1 MLSGN
6 RNCFQIKPIHVI
18 KINRIIFKVWVV
30 SSKIKFAIFYRSQS
44 KTDFQQKRIKCTKC
58 WVKGV
63 AMLQTTDGK
72 IQLKYSLSWCYINTW
87 FKMSFKT
94 RILHFWQWHRC
105 GAMRRWSRGCGI
117 KALKR
122 TWAGRITNSVLT
134 QSSKIFILNF
144 RYLGW
149 RDVAWVLFCW
159 DYTLTHHTIILLQ
172 LTKRLHSRAI
182 GKKSVFKCSIV
193 NCKFS
198 KWKVPGDGAVT
209 SFDGSRNH
217 NTAALNNTT
226 TSLHTDRGGGSEF
239 RK

>member
-1 MLSGN
+1 
-6 RNCFQIKPIHVI
+6 
-18 KINRIIFKVWVV
+18 
-30 SSKIKFAIFYRSQS
+30 
-44 KTDFQQKRIKCTKC
+44 
-58 WVKGV
+58 
-63 AMLQTTDGK
+63 
-72 IQLKYSLSWCYINTW
+72 
-87 FKMSFKT
+87 MSFKT
-94 RILHFWQWHRC
+94 RILHFWQWQQC

-149 RDVAWVLFCW
+149 RDVAWVLFCC
-159 DYTLTHHTIILLQ
+159 DYTLTHHLYKLQ
-172 LTKRLHSRAI
+172 QTKRLHSGAR

-226 TSLHTDRGGGSEF
+226 TSLHTVTERGAMCLNLENSSCVCVEIWHVRCEIALQTKRPQVALLRADCIHGDQWMPRPGSSPDAA
-239 RK
+239 

>member
-1 MLSGN
+1 MLSQ
-6 RNCFQIKPIHVI
+6 R
-18 KINRIIFKVWVV
+18 
-30 SSKIKFAIFYRSQS
+30 SSDA
-44 KTDFQQKRIKCTKC
+44 
-58 WVKGV
+58 
-63 AMLQTTDGK
+63 ATTDGK

-94 RILHFWQWHRC
+94 RILHFWQWQRC

-149 RDVAWVLFCW
+149 RDVAWVLFCC
-159 DYTLTHHTIILLQ
+159 DYTLTHHHYKLQ
-172 LTKRLHSRAI
+172 QTKRLHSGAR

-226 TSLHTDRGGGSEF
+226 NSLHIDRGEVFEF